1 MKENLQDLRK
11 NYKKD
16 ALSEIV
22 AMDDPMAMF
31 HRWFTEVRNTKAI
44 EEPNAMAVATIGLD
58 GFPKNRLVLLK
69 EYDTDGFVFY
79 TNYES
84 EKGKA
89 IAKNNR
95 VCLSF
100 YWSEL
105 ERQIIIKGLANK
117 SNPKDSDAY
126 FQSRPRAS
134 QLGVLVSHQSSVIP
148 SRAVLDDPIKELEKQ
163 YEGKPIPRPE
173 YWGGYKVIPTSIEF
187 WQGRP
192 SRLHDRIR
200 YRLDDE
206 KKWIIE
212 RLAP

>member
-105 ERQIIIKGLANK
+105 ERQVIIKGLANK
-117 SNPKDSDAY
+117 SDPKDSDAY

-134 QLGVLVSHQSSVIP
+134 QLGVLVSNQSSVIP

-163 YEGKPIPRPE
+163 YEGKTIPRPE

-187 WQGRP
+187 WQGRQ